1 MVRTRSVKLLFALF
15 ALMLVAAP
23 GASAQDRYSIATG
36 GTGGVY
42 YPYGGSLASVLS
54 DSIDGAEFT
63 AEVTSASVD
72 NMYLIDSG
80 DADLA
85 FVLSDTA
92 YDASQGNAPFE
103 APVNANSLVTLYD
116 NYTQVV
122 VNADSGIESLADL
135 KGKTV
140 SVGSPGSGTEV
151 IALRMLEA
159 VGINPDEDITR
170 EQLGAAESAGA
181 MKDGKIDAFFWS
193 GGLPTAAITDL
204 GATPG
209 FTMKLLPNAD
219 VHDALVESYGEY
231 YTLGTIPAGTYPGQD
246 EDVDV
251 VTVPNVLVVNAD
263 MDEDLAYN
271 IVKAMFDNQETL
283 AAGHPEA
290 RNLSLETAYCSQAL
304 PYHPGAMRY
313 FEEQGV
319 AEGTCNA
326 GGAEAS
332 PAASPAS

>member
-1 MVRTRSVKLLFALF
+1 MILTRTAKLVSALF
-15 ALMLVAAP
+15 ALMLLTAPAAM
-23 GASAQDRYSIATG
+23 AQDRYTIATG

-54 DSIDGAEFT
+54 DHVEGADFT

-92 YDASQGNAPFE
+92 YDASQGNTPFE
-103 APVNANSLVTLYD
+103 APVDAVSLVTLYD
-116 NYTQVV
+116 NYTQIVV
-122 VNADSGIESLADL
+122 DGNSGIETLADL
-135 KGKTV
+135 EGKRI

-151 IALRMLEA
+151 IALRILEA
-159 VGINPDEDITR
+159 AGLDPDQDISR

-204 GATPG
+204 GATPN
-209 FTMKLLPNAD
+209 FTVKLLPND
-219 VHDALVESYGEY
+219 EVHGALVDTYGEY
-231 YTLGTIPAGTYPGQD
+231 YSVGTIPAETYPGQD
-246 EDVDV
+246 EDVAV
-251 VTVPNVLVVNAD
+251 ITVPNVLVSHAD
-263 MDEDLAYN
+263 MDEQLAYD
-271 IVKAMFDNQETL
+271 IVKAMFENTETL
-283 AAGHPEA
+283 SAGHPEA
-290 RNLSLETAYCSQAL
+290 RKLSLETAYCSQAL

-313 FEEQGV
+313 LEEQGV
-319 AEGTCNA
+319 AEGTCES
-326 GGAEAS
+326 GGGDAS
-332 PAASPAS
+332 PEATPAG